1 MLIRIRKAGL
11 VLLVAGAGAVLAG
24 CSSSST
30 LEAGAPAALGTGAQ
44 TGLVSELVAP
54 LNYFANGPGFTDDVQ
69 LSYEADIA
77 ACMRAHGWMYL
88 PRNDSLVRSEP
99 STVTELGKLRKSVG
113 YSVPATNGTDAVT
126 AAPADSATA
135 QNRAYV
141 DSLSA
146 SERQRYLK
154 DLNGGTSEAT
164 AVDLTGSG
172 CRPKARNAIGADL
185 PNRNPEF
192 AKAWSESVQVLLTD
206 PAYLR
211 GLDAWRSCMTRAGY
225 AVETPDRAPA
235 VAQEQSERAGD
246 LASRLRI
253 KLAIAS
259 SDFDCQVSELLPVKQ
274 RLEQAQIA
282 ALVSKFPQ
290 YSERASQLK

>member
-1 MLIRIRKAGL
+1 MLTRMRRVGL
-11 VLLVAGAGAVLAG
+11 FLLVGGAGAVLAG

-30 LEAGAPAALGTGAQ
+30 LEAGAPTALGTGAQ
-44 TGLVSELVAP
+44 IGLASELVAP

-69 LSYEADIA
+69 RSYEADIA
-77 ACMRAHGWMYL
+77 ACMRALGWIYL
-88 PRNDSLVRSEP
+88 PRDDSLVRSEP
-99 STVTELGKLRKSVG
+99 STVTELGSLRRSVG
-113 YSVPATNGTDAVT
+113 YSVPSTNGTGAVS
-126 AAPADSATA
+126 AAPSESATA

-141 DSLSA
+141 ESLTV
-146 SERQRYLK
+146 SERQRYLR

-164 AVDLTGSG
+164 PVDPNPSG

-185 PNRNPEF
+185 PNRNREF
-192 AKAWSESVQVLLTD
+192 ANAWSESVQALLTD

-211 GLDAWRSCMTRAGY
+211 GLDAWRSCMTRAGHT
-225 AVETPDRAPA
+225 VETPDRAPA
-235 VAQEQSERAGD
+235 VAQQQSERAGD
-246 LASRLRI
+246 PASGLQA

-282 ALVSKFPQ
+282 ALVAKFPQ
-290 YSERASQLK
+290 YSDRASQL